1 MSEGNGWS
9 RRNFLSARGLGAALG
24 GAAGSLIPT
33 PPKLL
38 TREEQNLTT
47 MCFARRAMGCEFS
60 IRVPHYYPNAMAAA
74 DIALTEVEQLEELL
88 TVYSDSSAMSY
99 VNQNAFERPVRVDN
113 RLFEVVRRS
122 AELCEQTEG
131 TFDIAAG
138 ALVKAWGFLRGPRRV
153 PSDAERKS
161 ALARTGMRHVELNSD
176 NLTVRFRVQGI
187 EINLGSVG
195 KGYAI
200 DRAIQRMRD
209 ECGIQCALMVGG
221 QSSIYGAG
229 SPSGDGRGWLV
240 SIQNPFNSSQPV
252 ATLRLKDQA
261 LGTSGAANQFFE
273 EGGRRYGH
281 LLDPRTGWP
290 ADEVASASAVAA
302 DAATADAMATAF
314 FVMGL
319 DKTRAFCQNHPEIGA
334 LLVIKPQD
342 PSREAAVPQ
351 VVTFN
356 MPKGGYTIGQ
366 G

>member
-1 MSEGNGWS
+1 
-9 RRNFLSARGLGAALG
+9 
-24 GAAGSLIPT
+24 
-33 PPKLL
+33 
-38 TREEQNLTT
+38 
-47 MCFARRAMGCEFS
+47 
-60 IRVPHYYPNAMAAA
+60 
-74 DIALTEVEQLEELL
+74 
-88 TVYSDSSAMSY
+88 
-99 VNQNAFERPVRVDN
+99 
-113 RLFEVVRRS
+113 
-122 AELCEQTEG
+122 
-131 TFDIAAG
+131 
-138 ALVKAWGFLRGPRRV
+138 
-153 PSDAERKS
+153 
-161 ALARTGMRHVELNSD
+161 MRHVELNSD

-209 ECGIQCALMVGG
+209 ESSIQCALMVGG

-240 SIQNPFNSSQPV
+240 SVQDPFNSSQPV
-252 ATLRLKDQA
+252 AMLRLKDQA
-261 LGTSGAANQFFE
+261 LGTSGTANQFFE

-290 ADEVASASAVAA
+290 ADQVASASAVAA
-302 DAATADAMATAF
+302 DAATADALATAF

-334 LLVIKPQD
+334 LLVIKPQSPD
-342 PSREAAVPQ
+342 SKAAVPQ

-356 MPKGGYTIGQ
+356 MPKGVCTIGQ